1 LTLRRGFKSEA
12 ERIASELRAELD
24 LSPLDKLD
32 PAQLAEHLG
41 IPVFGLSEIGRFD
54 GARGGFIHVLQNA
67 ERDTFSAR
75 TVFVGERRLI
85 IHNDSHAPTRQASN
99 VTHELSHC
107 VLEHPPSPVLS
118 PEGCRNWNSQF
129 EEEADWLAGALLI
142 PREGAVWC
150 QRATVPPTDQR
161 DRCSHSGAALGRRLV
176 GRVGCTDLDQA
187 KLDPGTRGCP
197 GTATKR
203 VT

>member
-1 LTLRRGFKSEA
+1 MTLRRGFKSEA

-24 LSPLDKLD
+24 LGPLDKLD

-41 IPVFGLSEIGRFD
+41 IPVFGLSELGRFD

-67 ERDTFSAR
+67 ERDTFSAI

-142 PREGAVWC
+142 PREGAL
-150 QRATVPPTDQR
+150 T
-161 DRCSHSGAALGRRLV
+161 L
-176 GRVGCTDLDQA
+176 
-187 KLDPGTRGCP
+187 
-197 GTATKR
+197 TKR
-203 VT
+203 NWTLERVAAQYGVSEQLCRRRINETGVAIQARRWAAGW